1 MKRASEAKAISLRQL
16 RTWKSNC
23 RGVSVLERT
32 LRYPV
37 LKAVVVCML
46 VATSLEAYGQSY
58 AFNRADFGVGNNPVG
73 GTTADFNGD
82 RKCDM
87 AVLNFDDASV
97 SILLANGD
105 GTFKTRMDVSSGPSP
120 TFVTSADVN
129 GDHKPDLIVTNGS
142 ANTISVLLG
151 NGDGSF
157 HLAGS
162 FATGSYPLWAD
173 VADFNGDGKP
183 DVVTANYSGNSV
195 SILLGNGDGTFPSRN
210 DLQMSPTPDSVVAG
224 DFNGDGKVDVAV
236 ANATGTLVGIVTL
249 GLGNGDGT
257 LRIGKKAAVGPLP
270 QSIAT
275 GDFNGD
281 GKLDLVVANLQ
292 TGVNTVSLILGNGD
306 GTFQPDQEFATAYGP
321 YRLTLADFN
330 RDGKLDVAVASP
342 SNLGSFASILLGN
355 GDGTLQPHVD
365 YATGENT
372 DWVMP
377 INVNGDFYADLAVV
391 YTDCVFGICSGPG
404 TGAVSILVATG
415 RGTFGPR
422 QDFATDLDPA
432 QVTLADLDGDGIL
445 DAVTANTNSSTVSVL
460 LGKGD
465 GTFQPH
471 VDSPTGASPEGV
483 AVADFNGDG
492 VPDLAIADSSGNT
505 VSILLGK
512 GDGSFQGHADLPTGQ
527 FPVSIAAGDFNNDGK
542 VDLAVGNG
550 GPNVVSILIGNGD
563 GGFKT
568 FQTFA
573 VAGPATSL
581 ALGDFNRD
589 GKLDIVTSTSST
601 GASLLFGNGDG
612 SFQPHVEVSTG
623 GTNLAVV
630 VADFNRDGRAD
641 IAAAAY
647 NANGFGFITVLLGNG
662 DGTFQPH
669 QDSYPASWVPL
680 SISAG
685 DLDGDA
691 SPDIITANYG
701 TAAVFLG
708 KGDGTFLH
716 SLNFATGDGSTSA
729 AVGDLNGDGA
739 TDFVTA
745 NTSATPVNGISVYL
759 NAPILAISPAK
770 IEFPPQLVGT
780 TGKGVVVSISNPSIA
795 PLAVSSITLQGD
807 FTETNTCGTALV
819 SGGNCAMT
827 VSFAASQRG
836 VARGNAVITTNGIEG
851 PRTVKLIGTATVVE
865 LQPSSL
871 NFGTQPVGVKS
882 RVRWITVRNTS
893 ASTLHISGI
902 GVGGMNA
909 GDFNQTNDC
918 GRGLLAGGSCE
929 LRVTFKPSAQG
940 LRKAFVSI
948 TDDGGASPQT
958 PSLVGTGQ

>member
-1 MKRASEAKAISLRQL
+1 MKRVSDAKAISRRDLMFIR
-16 RTWKSNC
+16 SA
-23 RGVSVLERT
+23 VST
-32 LRYPV
+32 
-37 LKAVVVCML
+37 LKAILRFRGLWRVSIFML
-46 VATSLEAYGQSY
+46 VPAAAAFGQSY
-58 AFNRADFGVGNNPVG
+58 AFNRADFGVGNNPIG

-82 RKCDM
+82 RKRDI
-87 AVLNFDDASV
+87 AVLNFDDATV

-105 GTFKTRMDVSSGPSP
+105 GTFKPRMDVAAGPSP
-120 TFVTSADVN
+120 TFLTSADVN

-157 HLAGS
+157 HPAGL
-162 FATGSYPLWAD
+162 FASGSYPVWAD
-173 VADFNGDGKP
+173 VGDFNGDGKP

-195 SILLGNGDGTFPSRN
+195 SILPGNGDGTFSAHN
-210 DLQMSPTPDSVVAG
+210 DLQMAPTPDSVVTG
-224 DFNGDGKVDVAV
+224 DFNGDGKLDVAV
-236 ANATGTLVGIVTL
+236 ANATGNLVGIVTL
-249 GLGNGDGT
+249 ALGNGDGT

-270 QSIAT
+270 ESIAS

-281 GKLDLVVANLQ
+281 GKLDLAVANLQ

-306 GTFQPDQEFATAYGP
+306 GTFQPDQEFATADGP
-321 YRLTLADFN
+321 YRLAIADFN
-330 RDGKLDVAVASP
+330 RDGRLDVVVAAP

-377 INVNGDFYADLAVV
+377 INVNGDFYPDLAVV
-391 YTDCVFGICSGPG
+391 YTDCMFGVCSGPG

-422 QDFATDLDPA
+422 QDFPTDLDPA
-432 QVTLADLDGDGIL
+432 EVALADLDRDGIL

-465 GTFQPH
+465 GSFQQH
-471 VDSPTGASPEGV
+471 VEFPTGASPEGL

-492 VPDLAIADSSGNT
+492 VPDLAVADSSGNT

-527 FPVSIAAGDFNNDGK
+527 FPVSIVAGDFNNDGK

-550 GPNVVSILIGNGD
+550 GPNVVSILMGNGD
-563 GGFKT
+563 GGFKA

-581 ALGDFNRD
+581 AAGDFNRD
-589 GKLDIVTSTSST
+589 GKLDIVSSTSST

-612 SFQPHVEVSTG
+612 SFQQHIEVSTG
-623 GTNLAVV
+623 GTNLAVA
-630 VADFNRDGRAD
+630 VADFNRDGRTD

-680 SISAG
+680 SITAG
-685 DLDGDA
+685 DFDGDGN
-691 SPDIITANYG
+691 PDIATANYG
-701 TAAVFLG
+701 TAAVFFG
-708 KGDGTFLH
+708 KGDGSFSH
-716 SLNFATGDGSTSA
+716 SQNFATGDGSTSV

-739 TDFVTA
+739 QDFVTS
-745 NTSATPVNGISVYL
+745 NTSSTPVNGISVYL
-759 NAPILAISPAK
+759 NEPVVAISPAK
-770 IEFPPQLVGT
+770 VDFPTQLVGT
-780 TGKGVVVSISNPSIA
+780 SGKGKAVSISNPSIA
-795 PLAVSSITLQGD
+795 PLAISGVTVQGD

-836 VARGNAVITTNGIEG
+836 VTRGAAVITTNDIAGVEMVELTG
-851 PRTVKLIGTATVVE
+851 SATVVE
-865 LQPSSL
+865 LEPASL

-882 RVRWITVRNTS
+882 RVRWITLRNTS

-902 GVGGMNA
+902 GIGGVDA
-909 GDFNQTNDC
+909 GDFSQTNDC
-918 GRGLLAGGSCE
+918 GRGLLAGTSCE
-929 LRVTFKPSAQG
+929 LRVTFKPSAEG
-940 LRKAFVSI
+940 LRRAFVSI
-948 TDDGGASPQT
+948 SDDGGASPQT
-958 PSLVGTGQ
+958 PSLVGTGK

>member
-1 MKRASEAKAISLRQL
+1 MKRAANAKAISQREL
-16 RTWKSNC
+16 KSS
-23 RGVSVLERT
+23 RSIVSVMKPLSRHRALWPT
-32 LRYPV
+32 FLF
-37 LKAVVVCML
+37 LL
-46 VATSLEAYGQSY
+46 VAGSVGAFGQSY

-82 RKCDM
+82 RKRDI
-87 AVLNFDDASV
+87 AVLNFDDATV
-97 SILLANGD
+97 SILLANSD
-105 GTFKTRMDVSSGPSP
+105 GTFKPRMDSATGPSP
-120 TFVTSADVN
+120 TFVTSADVD

-157 HLAGS
+157 HLASS
-162 FATGSYPLWAD
+162 FSTGSYPVWAD
-173 VADFNGDGKP
+173 VGDFNGDGKP

-195 SILLGNGDGTFPSRN
+195 SILLGNGDGTFQPHN
-210 DLQMSPTPDSVVAG
+210 DLQMYPTPDSVVAG
-224 DFNGDGKVDVAV
+224 DFNGDGKLDVAV

-270 QSIAT
+270 QSIAA

-281 GKLDLVVANLQ
+281 GELDLVVANLQ

-306 GTFQPDQEFATAYGP
+306 GTFQPDQEFATATGP
-321 YRLTLADFN
+321 YRLTIADFN

-372 DWVMP
+372 DFVMP
-377 INVNGDFYADLAVV
+377 INVNGDFYPDLAVV
-391 YTDCVFGICSGPG
+391 YTDCMFGICSGPG

-415 RGTFGPR
+415 KGTFGPR
-422 QDFATDLDPA
+422 QDFPTDLDPA
-432 QVTLADLDGDGIL
+432 EVTLADLNGDGVL
-445 DAVTANTNSSTVSVL
+445 DAITANTNSSTVSVL

-465 GTFQPH
+465 GTFPSH
-471 VDSPTGASPEGV
+471 VEFPTGASPEGV

-492 VPDLAIADSSGNT
+492 FPDLAIADSSGNT

-512 GDGSFQGHADLPTGQ
+512 GDGSFQGHVDLPTGQ
-527 FPVSIAAGDFNNDGK
+527 FPVSIAAGDFNGDGK

-550 GPNVVSILIGNGD
+550 GPNVVSILMGNGD
-563 GGFKT
+563 GGFKA

-589 GKLDIVTSTSST
+589 GKLDIVSSTSST
-601 GASLLFGNGDG
+601 AASLLFGNGDG

-623 GTNLAVV
+623 GTNLAVTI
-630 VADFNRDGRAD
+630 ADFNRDGRAD

-680 SISAG
+680 SITAG
-685 DLDGDA
+685 DFDGDGN
-691 SPDIITANYG
+691 PDIITANYG

-708 KGDGTFLH
+708 KGDGNFLH
-716 SLNFATGDGSTSA
+716 STNFATGDGSTSA

-739 TDFVTA
+739 QDFVTA
-745 NTSATPVNGISVYL
+745 NTSSTPINGISVYL
-759 NAPILAISPAK
+759 NAPVVAISPPK
-770 IEFPPQLVGT
+770 VEFPPQLVGAS
-780 TGKGVVVSISNPSIA
+780 GKQVTVSISNPSIA
-795 PLAVSSITLQGD
+795 PLAVSGIALQGD

-819 SGGNCAMT
+819 SGGNCAMS
-827 VSFAASQRG
+827 VSFSASQRG
-836 VARGNAVITTNGIEG
+836 VARGNAVITSNDIEG
-851 PRTVKLIGTATVVE
+851 PQMVELMGTATVVE
-865 LQPSSL
+865 LEPSSL
-871 NFGTQPVGVKS
+871 NFGMQPVGVKS
-882 RVRWITVRNTS
+882 RVRWITLRNTS

-902 GVGGMNA
+902 GIGGMNA

-929 LRVTFKPSAQG
+929 LRVVFKPSAQG
-940 LRKAFVSI
+940 VRKAYLSI

-958 PSLVGTGQ
+958 PSLVGTGR